1 MKHFNLAVASIVDA
15 YTGNGLNRQFINQYS
30 SNYSDH
36 ERHAHEIRSTSFLAL
51 VSRVKSSVQ
60 EYFEHSKAEAKR
72 RQATKDLFQ
81 LNDRLLKDIGL
92 TREDLYAIGQGS
104 TSLGALN
111 ARRNYKSGK
120 VERGQVSSSVRSIE
134 SANQAQYETKK
145 CA

>member
-15 YTGNGLNRQFINQYS
+15 YTGNGLNRQFIDQYS
-30 SNYSDH
+30 SNYSAR
-36 ERHAHEIRSTSFLAL
+36 ERHSHEIRSKSFLKL
-51 VSRVKSSVQ
+51 VSRIKTSVQ
-60 EYFEHSKAEAKR
+60 AYFENSKAEAKR

-81 LNDRLLKDIGL
+81 LNDRLLKDVGL
-92 TREDLYAIGQGS
+92 TRDDLYAIGQGS

-120 VERGQVSSSVRSIE
+120 VEPDQVSSNVRSIE